1 MDHKIEVPK
10 TITIDGVEHEV
21 AKLGAQVQL
30 LMDIHAE
37 WRKQL
42 ADARLEVAKH
52 EAALRNLEAEIADT
66 VKKQSETPAEGA
78 PAAND
83 APAAPATKPKKA
95 KK

>member
-10 TITIDGVEHEV
+10 TITIDGTEHEV
-21 AKLGAQVQL
+21 AALGPQVQL

-37 WRKQL
+37 WRRQL

-66 VKKQSETPAEGA
+66 VKKQSEAKAE
-78 PAAND
+78 
-83 APAAPATKPKKA
+83 AAPTSEPPPAPKAKKA

>member
-21 AKLGAQVQL
+21 AKLGPQVQL

-37 WRKQL
+37 WRRQL
-42 ADARLEVAKH
+42 ADVRLEVAKH

-66 VKKQSETPAEGA
+66 VKKQTETPAEA

-83 APAAPATKPKKA
+83 APVAAAPKGKKPKK
-95 KK
+95 